1 MDRVS
6 THGPFITKERA
17 AELGVLQSSVGY
29 EKKEDGTWKAL
40 DPADKPTEQ
49 SATAVPA
56 PSQPT
61 HNNVRV
67 EEKDGVI
74 TTVDPKG
81 NRQTFTDGDA
91 WKNYM
96 DSVLGE
102 GFTLTRK
109 KNGVWRAKRRK

>member
-6 THGPFITKERA
+6 THGPFITKQRA

-49 SATAVPA
+49 SSTAVPP
-56 PSQPT
+56 PSQVAY
-61 HNNVRV
+61 NNVRV

-81 NRQTFTDGDA
+81 DRQTFTDGDA

>member
-17 AELGVLQSSVGY
+17 AELGVLDSAVGY

-49 SATAVPA
+49 SGTAVPA

-61 HNNVRV
+61 YNAVRV